1 MFTLV
6 VATENMKKYDTKHNS
21 VSRRGGW
28 EPDRIMRRRNQGEA
42 EVGLMEFA
50 AGLLPD
56 AKRSDIKKWLKFG
69 HFAIDGKV
77 STAFDAPVP
86 PGSEIALNFTRPFV
100 VFHHPRLKIVYED
113 DDLIV
118 VDKGYGL
125 LSVGTDS
132 SKKSSVET
140 AYSILRRYVKS
151 IHPSNKIFIV
161 HRLDRDT
168 SGLMVFAKTIEAKE
182 ALQHNW
188 NNMVLERKY
197 VALLDGELE
206 REEGEIRSH
215 LAETSQHEVYSTDDP
230 SEGKLAVTRYKV
242 RRKGKG
248 HTLAEFSLD
257 TGRKNQIRVH
267 ARDLGCPITG
277 DKKYGNGSGPLH
289 RLALHA
295 ETLRFAHPT
304 TRKDMNFTSPVP
316 SQFYKYV

>member
-1 MFTLV
+1 MR
-6 VATENMKKYDTKHNS
+6 KS
-21 VSRRGGW
+21 SSW
-28 EPDRIMRRRNQGEA
+28 EPDRILRRDNKGEKDVA
-42 EVGLMEFA
+42 LMEFVT
-50 AGLLPD
+50 LILPD

-69 HFAIDGKV
+69 HFAVDGV
-77 STAFDAPVP
+77 VTSAFDAPVRA
-86 PGSEIALNFTRPFV
+86 GSTVELNFTRPFV
-100 VFHHPRLKIVYED
+100 VFRHPRLKLVYED
-113 DDLIV
+113 DDIIV

-132 SKKSSVET
+132 SKKSSIET
-140 AYSILRRYVKS
+140 AYSILRDYVKS
-151 IHPSNKIFIV
+151 KHPSNKIFIV

-206 REEGEIRSH
+206 KENGEIRSH
-215 LAETSQHEVYSTDDP
+215 LAETVQHEVYSTDDP
-230 SEGKLAVTRYKV
+230 SEGKLAVTRFNV

-248 HTLAEFSLD
+248 RTLAEFSLD

-277 DKKYGNGSGPLH
+277 DKRYGNGSGPLH

-295 ETLRFAHPT
+295 ETLRFAHPVS
-304 TRKDMNFTSPVP
+304 RMDMNFTSPVP

>member
-1 MFTLV
+1 
-6 VATENMKKYDTKHNS
+6 MKEFNRKYKGMG
-21 VSRRGGW
+21 GGW
-28 EPDRIMRRRNQGEA
+28 DPDRILRRENKGDSA
-42 EVGLMEFA
+42 VGLLEFA
-50 AGLLPD
+50 ASVLPD
-56 AKRSDIKKWLKFG
+56 AKRGDLKKWLRFG
-69 HFAIDGKV
+69 HFAIDGQV
-77 STAFDAPVP
+77 ATAFDSPVA
-86 PGSEIALNFTRPFV
+86 PGSVMELNFTRPFV
-100 VFHHPRLKIVYED
+100 VFHHPRLKLVYED
-113 DDLIV
+113 DDIIV

-132 SKKSSVET
+132 SKKSKVET
-140 AYSILRRYVKS
+140 AYSILREYVKS
-151 IHPSNKIFIV
+151 VHPSNKIFIV

-168 SGLMVFAKTIEAKE
+168 SGLMVFSKTVEAKE

-206 REEGEIRSH
+206 KESGEIRSY
-215 LAETSQHEVYSTDDP
+215 LAETSQHEVYSTEEP

-277 DKKYGNGSGPLH
+277 DKRYGNGSGPLH

-295 ETLRFAHPT
+295 ETLRFAHPVS
-304 TRKDMNFTSPVP
+304 RQDMNFISPVP
-316 SQFYKYV
+316 SQFYRFV

>member
-1 MFTLV
+1 MK
-6 VATENMKKYDTKHNS
+6 EINKKYKG
-21 VSRRGGW
+21 RGGGW
-28 EPDRIMRRRNQGEA
+28 DPDRILRRENKGDSSM
-42 EVGLMEFA
+42 GLLEFA
-50 AGLLPD
+50 AFVLPD
-56 AKRSDIKKWLKFG
+56 VKRGDLKKWLKFG
-69 HFAIDGKV
+69 HFAVDGNV
-77 STAFDAPVP
+77 ATAFDAPVA
-86 PGSEIALNFTRPFV
+86 PGSVVELNFTRPFV
-100 VFHHPRLKIVYED
+100 VFHHPRLKLVYED
-113 DDLIV
+113 DDIIV

-132 SKKSSVET
+132 SKNSHVET
-140 AYSILRRYVKS
+140 AYSILRDYVKS
-151 IHPSNKIFIV
+151 KHPSNKIFIV

-168 SGLMVFAKTIEAKE
+168 SGLMVFAKNIDAKE

-206 REEGEIRSH
+206 NESGEVRSH
-215 LAETSQHEVYSTDDP
+215 LAETIQHEVYSTDEP

-242 RRKGKG
+242 RRIGKG
-248 HTLAEFSLD
+248 RTLAEFSLD

-277 DKKYGNGSGPLH
+277 DKRYGNGSGPLH

-295 ETLRFAHPT
+295 ETLRFAHPL
-304 TRKDMNFTSPVP
+304 TRQDMNFTSPVP

>member
-1 MFTLV
+1 
-6 VATENMKKYDTKHNS
+6 MKQNNKRDAGMHM
-21 VSRRGGW
+21 RGGW
-28 EPDRIMRRRNQGEA
+28 EPDRIMRRENRGEIQMK
-42 EVGLMEFA
+42 LIDFA
-50 AGLLPD
+50 GVILPD
-56 AKRSDIKKWLKFG
+56 AKRSDIKKWLKYG
-69 HFAIDGKV
+69 HFAIDGQV
-77 STAFDAPVP
+77 TSAFDSPVN
-86 PGSEIALNFTRPFV
+86 PGGMVDINFSRPFV
-100 VFHHPRLKIVYED
+100 VFHHPRLKLVYED
-113 DDLIV
+113 DDIIV

-132 SKKSSVET
+132 SKKSNVET
-140 AYSILRRYVKS
+140 VYSVLREYVKS
-151 IHPSNKIFIV
+151 KHPSNKIFIV

-168 SGLMVFAKTIEAKE
+168 SGLMVFAKNIEAKE

-197 VALLDGELE
+197 VALLDGELKKE
-206 REEGEIRSH
+206 NGEIRSH
-215 LAETSQHEVYSTDDP
+215 LAETVEHEVYSTDNP
-230 SEGKLAVTRYKV
+230 SDGKLAVTRYKV

-277 DKKYGNGSGPLH
+277 DKRYGNGSGPLH

-295 ETLRFAHPT
+295 ETLRFAHPV